1 MYGDDDLLA
10 LSGLQHIAYCER
22 QWALIHIEQ
31 VWLESADTVRGAHFH
46 ERVDTEGYVTR
57 KGVRAERSLRLVS
70 RRLGI
75 FGVADIVEFGDGGI
89 VPVEYKVGKPK
100 VEDWDRIQVAAQAL
114 CLEEMEGAHIPM
126 GALFYGETRRRE
138 HFEIT
143 ADLRKRVGEL
153 ANRMHDLFRATNLP
167 PAIANG
173 KCRKCSLLD
182 ICLPEL
188 RGRDVES
195 YWNEVYGDA
204 GEH

>member
-75 FGVADIVEFGDGGI
+75 FGVADIVEFGDGDI

-100 VEDWDRIQVAAQAL
+100 VEDWDRIQVTAQAL

-138 HFEIT
+138 RFEIT
-143 ADLRKRVGEL
+143 PDLRRRVEEL
-153 ANRMHDLFRATNLP
+153 ASRMHGLFRAASLP
-167 PAIANG
+167 PAIASG

-182 ICLPEL
+182 ACLPEL
-188 RGRDVES
+188 RGRDVDS
-195 YWNEVYGDA
+195 YWNEIYGEA
-204 GEH
+204 GKH